1 MRVFVVLLAL
11 SEVSFPF
18 LVLAIGIDAQ
28 APVAKPTLSK
38 ARVAR
43 LEREV
48 ADLET
53 RIPVLQRMLDDAQ
66 AELREGLRPVAMTP
80 SEAVESFKGNP
91 KKAVT
96 VEFGV
101 MPIGFSDGPIRVGD
115 DLLPPMILTW
125 DNYLQGGGTFSVVVP
140 GRVYMRLAD
149 FTADSPLAAVIV
161 GEDSFESL
169 RRKIARHI
177 EANGVRIIGL
187 VEKQDDI
194 YVIHVH
200 DPGQVITY
208 IKSSGRLGLQD

>member
-1 MRVFVVLLAL
+1 MRVLVVLLAL
-11 SEVSFPF
+11 SVVSFPF
-18 LVLAIGIDAQ
+18 LVLAIGIDAE

-48 ADLET
+48 ADLGT
-53 RIPVLQRMLDDAQ
+53 RIPVMQKILEDAQ
-66 AELREGLRPVAMTP
+66 VELREGNRPVAMTP
-80 SEAVESFKGNP
+80 SEAVGSFQKDP

-101 MPIGFSDGPIRVGD
+101 MSIGFPDGPIRVGD
-115 DLLPPMILTW
+115 DPVPPMILTW
-125 DNYLQGGGTFSVVVP
+125 DNYLSGGGSFSAVVP

-149 FTADSPLAAVIV
+149 FTAETPLNAVII

-169 RRKIARHI
+169 RRRVARHI
-177 EANGVRIIGL
+177 EINGVRIIGL
-187 VEKQDDI
+187 VEKHDDNC
-194 YVIHVH
+194 VIHVH

-208 IKSSGRLGLQD
+208 VKNSGRLGLQD